1 MAFSPLA
8 LILLPVGAFCLW
20 PLTDWALR
28 NSQGELPGRTR
39 GVLPAEGDLTPLEI
53 ALTALALSLGALS
66 VILFWL
72 GLLPGRWLTPLTA
85 LVVVAGGLAAGLI
98 VNPGWLA
105 PRRWW
110 PTLRVGWRR
119 LLRFDAEALLVWTLL
134 AVLAVIAIHA
144 LYYPFIGDDVYV
156 RYGLQAREIF
166 DARRLTEA
174 VGGYPPLVPISF
186 AATYFAA
193 GGVNEHLAR
202 LLIALLA
209 AGTLGATYA
218 LGRRIAG
225 QRAGLLAA
233 TLLAL
238 TPLFVENATLA
249 YTDIPTAFPLT
260 LCTLYALRWWDDHR
274 LRHAL
279 LAGLLLAVALLTK
292 QSALTWAASLAAL
305 IALAWVGCREVGPR
319 EALRALAA
327 MLLPALALAGPW
339 YARNVILAGGDLAAA
354 LPVAGAYHVLG
365 PGAGWRGAIPP
376 LADLEAFGPALSPF
390 YGLGWLLG
398 LVFAVRQGW
407 RTLIGP
413 ADASA
418 EDLAPGLIVVPYWL
432 AWWLRFSFDV
442 RFLLLILPLMAIWAA
457 RPLDRLIE
465 SLGERVH
472 LPRAAWL
479 AIGVAVLAGLTV
491 WGARE
496 RLGGVYYAITRPGD
510 TDQQRLARAKGPLA
524 DLAAYAQDNLDPDTD
539 TLCLMDER
547 LVYFLPDFET
557 RVGYPATLADLEGC
571 DYLFHASAIHA
582 LYGDGRL
589 GWQDREFY
597 RYAFDERVFETV
609 YESGGVHVMRI
620 LRTTPPEGE

>member
-1 MAFSPLA
+1 LAFSPLA
-8 LILLPVGAFCLW
+8 LILLPVGYFSLW
-20 PLTDWALR
+20 PLTDRLLG
-28 NSQGELPGRTR
+28 NSQGELPE
-39 GVLPAEGDLTPLEI
+39 EGGPTPLEI
-53 ALTALALSLGALS
+53 ALTALAFS
-66 VILFWL
+66 VGGLAIILFWL

-110 PTLRVGWRR
+110 AAIRAGVRR
-119 LLRFDAEALLVWTLL
+119 LFRPDLESLLVWT
-134 AVLAVIAIHA
+134 VLGVLIVIVVHA

-166 DARRLTEA
+166 EAHRLTDA
-174 VGGYPPLVPISF
+174 VAGYPPLVPISF
-186 AATYFAA
+186 AVTYFAA

-202 LLIALLA
+202 LFAALMA

-225 QRAGLLAA
+225 PRAGLLAA
-233 TLLAL
+233 AVLAL

-249 YTDIPTAFPLT
+249 YTDLPTAFPLT
-260 LCTLYALRWWDDHR
+260 LCALYALRWWDDPR
-274 LRHAL
+274 PRHAL
-279 LAGLLLAVALLTK
+279 TAGLLMAVALLTK

-305 IALAWVGCREVGPR
+305 VVLAWVGCREVGPR
-319 EALRALAA
+319 KALTALAA
-327 MLLPALALAGPW
+327 MLLPSLVLAGPW
-339 YARNVILAGGDLAAA
+339 YVRNVILAGSNLAAA
-354 LPVAGAYHVLG
+354 IPVAGAYHILG
-365 PGAGWRGAIPP
+365 PGAGWHGAIPP
-376 LADLEAFGPALSPF
+376 LADLATFGPPLDIF

-398 LVFAVRQGW
+398 VIFAVRQGW
-407 RTLIGP
+407 RALIGP
-413 ADASA
+413 ADATA
-418 EDLAPGLIVVPYWL
+418 EDLLPGLIAVPYWL
-432 AWWLRFSFDV
+432 VWWARYSFDV

-457 RPLDRLIE
+457 RPLDRLIDGIAE
-465 SLGERVH
+465 WVR

-479 AIGVAVLAGLTV
+479 AIGVAVLAGLFV
-491 WGARE
+491 WGTRQ

-510 TDQQRLARAKGPLA
+510 SDQERLARAKGPLA
-524 DLAAYAQDNLDPDTD
+524 DLAAYAHDNLDPDTD

-547 LVYFLPDFET
+547 LVYFLPDFQT
-557 RVGYPATLADLEGC
+557 RIGYPATLADLEGC